1 MTLRYF
7 GAFFLKQI
15 EVKAMNEGEND
26 TLKIDV
32 SQTFAIVSGINA
44 RFIGESKFIY
54 RGLSR
59 SGWMESLLV

>member
-1 MTLRYF
+1 
-7 GAFFLKQI
+7 
-15 EVKAMNEGEND
+15 MNEGEND
-26 TLKIDV
+26 TLKIYV